1 MGLQTETTTQ
11 AGHTAIPA
19 PSASELFWMFC
30 RVGMTSFGGGT
41 SSWLHREIV
50 EKKGW
55 IGEDE
60 FFDTLALCQ
69 ALPGLN
75 VTNIAVW
82 MGRRLLGI
90 RGALSACAGIVV
102 IPSVVIVLIALLFA
116 KISHYPLTEVALGG
130 ATAAAVALPFSM
142 GLKMSLRIRR
152 APVPLAVMTATF
164 LAIGVLKWPLAWVAP
179 VCGVA
184 SVLWEHFRRET
195 G

>member
-1 MGLQTETTTQ
+1 MGLQTDSTTQ
-11 AGHTAIPA
+11 AGEPAIPA

-55 IGEDE
+55 IAEDE

-102 IPSVVIVLIALLFA
+102 IPSIVIVLIAILFA

-130 ATAAAVALPFSM
+130 AT
-142 GLKMSLRIRR
+142 
-152 APVPLAVMTATF
+152 
-164 LAIGVLKWPLAWVAP
+164 
-179 VCGVA
+179 
-184 SVLWEHFRRET
+184 SVS

>member
-1 MGLQTETTTQ
+1 
-11 AGHTAIPA
+11 
-19 PSASELFWMFC
+19 MFC

-41 SSWLHREIV
+41 SSWLHRELV

-55 IGEDE
+55 IAEDE

-90 RGALSACAGIVV
+90 QGALSACAGIVV
-102 IPSVVIVLIALLFA
+102 IPSIVIVLIALLFA
-116 KISHYPLTEVALGG
+116 RISHYPLTEVALGG

-152 APVPLAVMTATF
+152 APVPLAVMAATF
-164 LAIGVLKWPLAWVAP
+164 LAIGVLQWPLIWVAP

-184 SVLWEHFRRET
+184 SVLWEHARQERA
-195 G
+195 